1 MLIPLHTCAD
11 FSNIC
16 GVHHMLFAIISTN
29 SCKLILLWNELAVFA
44 DAGIRILI
52 IHHRLYL
59 QYIILCYIYSYIVL
73 INKSNTIIIHVL

>member
-29 SCKLILLWNELAVFA
+29 SCKLILLWNELVVFA
-44 DAGIRILI
+44 DVGIGIQTGCTYNTMLR
-52 IHHRLYL
+52 
-59 QYIILCYIYSYIVL
+59 IYSYIVL
-73 INKSNTIIIHVL
+73 NNIICLVII